1 MRGGFLL
8 SYGSRALSSTEDLA
22 VCALET
28 ALEELWVR
36 SDANPKLR
44 LPSGCLRRA
53 SRSWGGGGR
62 RLLSAF

>member
-8 SYGSRALSSTEDLA
+8 SYGSQALSSTEDLA

-53 SRSWGGGGR
+53 SRSWGRG